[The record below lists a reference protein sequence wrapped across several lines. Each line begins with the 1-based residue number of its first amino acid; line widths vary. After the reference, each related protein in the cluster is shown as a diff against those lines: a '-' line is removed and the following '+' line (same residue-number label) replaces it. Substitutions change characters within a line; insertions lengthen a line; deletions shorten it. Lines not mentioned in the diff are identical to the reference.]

1 MWYTR
6 ENIPRTLTCECSVY
20 LHKKYL
26 VILGS
31 CKYHLLSWEF
41 GLAHKHKSYRR
52 NMYFYIIPT
61 YATYI
66 IETDMSNL
74 SLSLNILLLFVAMST

>member
-66 IETDMSNL
+66 IRD
-74 SLSLNILLLFVAMST
+74 